1 MSRPQ
6 RRGEDDDAADDRR
19 HPAPHQGPGA
29 PRRRRRAYRSDPRQD
44 ASRLHSG
51 PTVRVRQ
58 AHRGG
63 VPALRGRAVRS
74 GRGRGRAARRRAA
87 RRVRADQLEGRAGGG
102 LQSRHA
108 PEADHLERAHPPA
121 AVHRGGRADGGPRPQ
136 GGAAAQ
142 GHLPPVRGPG
152 GHGADEHPHAGG
164 GGGDVRPRR
173 DPPARQDRGGGNGGR
188 PAPAV
193 PRRRRDPR
201 GAVLEAHRWGA
212 SPRLGRSVGRWG
224 QRGRQGRVTQ
234 PSLWRVLEPKWR
246 TALQRIREERSR
258 GGSAKLFILT
268 LVGLAFW
275 VGVYG
280 LFYKILGYLRG
291 LEDVG
296 PLLASKL
303 LGVALLSAIVILVL
317 SNVVTALSSF
327 FLAKDLDLLVSAP
340 VDWLRVYLAK
350 LAETLMHSS
359 WMVALMA
366 VPIFA
371 AYGVI
376 YRGGL
381 LFIPYAVLTVF
392 PLLMLPAV
400 AGSALTLILVNIFP
414 ARRTRDLLS
423 IVALGAAGGLILL
436 FRLIRPERLA
446 SPEGFRNLLDYIAVL
461 RTPTSPF
468 LPSEWVTQAIMS
480 FLRGQPD
487 LLPVA
492 LLWTTAAAFV
502 ALGAMLHRN
511 LFAPG
516 FTKAQEGAERF
527 VRGEL
532 WRRTVGTVL
541 RFLPVAKREF
551 VIKDIKL
558 FFRDTTQWSQ
568 LILLAVLV
576 LVYLFNIK
584 TLPLHRGEAVG
595 FFYVTLVSFLNLGLA
610 GFVLAAIA
618 ARFIFPAV
626 SLEGRH
632 MWLLRSSPLDLR
644 ALLWSKYWVGTI
656 PLLVLALALT
666 GLTNVLLQVRPFMM
680 VMELV
685 TICGLTFAIAAL
697 ALGFGALYPQFET
710 ENAAQIPTSFGGLVF
725 MMATIALLGAVIFV
739 LWQAV
744 YQYVRSV
751 FLGQPVVVDAWM
763 IGWFAVAAALCAAAT
778 ALPLWIGLRR
788 IERFEF

>member
-1 MSRPQ
+1 
-6 RRGEDDDAADDRR
+6 
-19 HPAPHQGPGA
+19 
-29 PRRRRRAYRSDPRQD
+29 
-44 ASRLHSG
+44 
-51 PTVRVRQ
+51 
-58 AHRGG
+58 
-63 VPALRGRAVRS
+63 
-74 GRGRGRAARRRAA
+74 
-87 RRVRADQLEGRAGGG
+87 
-102 LQSRHA
+102 
-108 PEADHLERAHPPA
+108 
-121 AVHRGGRADGGPRPQ
+121 
-136 GGAAAQ
+136 
-142 GHLPPVRGPG
+142 
-152 GHGADEHPHAGG
+152 
-164 GGGDVRPRR
+164 
-173 DPPARQDRGGGNGGR
+173 
-188 PAPAV
+188 
-193 PRRRRDPR
+193 
-201 GAVLEAHRWGA
+201 
-212 SPRLGRSVGRWG
+212 
-224 QRGRQGRVTQ
+224 VTQ

-246 TALQRIREERSR
+246 TAWQRIREERSR
-258 GGSAKLFILT
+258 GGSGKLLLLT
-268 LVGLAFW
+268 IVGLLFW
-275 VGVYG
+275 LGVYR
-280 LFYKILGYLRG
+280 LLYKILTYFRG
-291 LEDVG
+291 VEDLG
-296 PLLASKL
+296 PLLAGKL
-303 LGVALLSAIVILVL
+303 LGVALLSFITILVL

-340 VDWLRVYLAK
+340 VDWLRIYLAK
-350 LAETLMHSS
+350 LGETLLHSS

-366 VPIFA
+366 VPIFT

-381 LFIPYAVLTVF
+381 LFIPYAVLTVC
-392 PLLMLPAV
+392 PLLVLPAV

-436 FRLIRPERLA
+436 FRVVRPERLA

-487 LLPVA
+487 LLPLA

-502 ALGAMLHRN
+502 ALGAMLHRS

-516 FTKAQEGAERF
+516 FTKAQEAAERF

-532 WRRTVGTVL
+532 WRRTVGTLL

-644 ALLWSKYWVGTI
+644 ALLWSKYWVGTV
-656 PLLVLALALT
+656 PLLVLALLLT

-680 VMELV
+680 VMEVV